1 MKGASSQLNL
11 FARKIQF
18 NGTKKIMLCQIL
30 QPPLSIYPPA
40 ASMQNLLRLNQI
52 QGKVIERHT
61 AKMPNLITPHSEQ

>member
-11 FARKIQF
+11 FARKVQF
-18 NGTKKIMLCQIL
+18 NGKKENNAVSKL

-61 AKMPNLITPHSEQ
+61 AKCPT